1 LTIPEEMGYL
11 ELERLINSLDNSGIP
26 CRHIVINMV
35 IPETDCDFC
44 SSKRAE
50 QQKYIKKIRSKY
62 AGRNVTNIP
71 LFSHEVRG
79 VDDLSM
85 ICNSGDTERQGP

>member
-1 LTIPEEMGYL
+1 MGYL

-50 QQKYIKKIRSKY
+50 QQKYIKRFVQNMR
-62 AGRNVTNIP
+62 GVTLQIFP
-71 LFSHEVRG
+71 SFSHEVRG

-85 ICNSGDTERQGP
+85 ICNSGDTE